1 MKILKVQRNKIL
13 FENNVEI
20 SLQKTTIDEYKLK
33 EGVEIE
39 KDVYLNLVERAAL
52 SFSYW
57 LLAKRDY
64 STKEFTSKL
73 IMKYREKNIIINIV
87 EKFKKLNYLNDENF
101 ALSYINSHKSWGNKK
116 LEYNLLLK
124 GIDRNIIHSLLE
136 DNIEDELKEIEKLY
150 IKMGTKEKKKKIES
164 LMRKGFKYEHIKKVI
179 SYLEN

>member
-1 MKILKVQRNKIL
+1 MKILKIQRNKIL

-20 SLQKTTIDEYKLK
+20 NLQKTTIEEYNLK
-33 EGVEIE
+33 EGVELD
-39 KDVYLNLVERAAL
+39 KDTYLELIERAAL

-64 STKEFTSKL
+64 SIKEFTSKL
-73 IMKYREKNIIINIV
+73 MIKYREKNIIINIIK
-87 EKFKKLNYLNDENF
+87 KFKELNYLNDEDF
-101 ALSYINSHKSWGNKK
+101 ALSYINCHKNWGNKK

-124 GIDRNIIHSLLE
+124 GIDRNIIQNLLE
-136 DNIEDELKEIEKLY
+136 NNIEKELKEIEKLY

-164 LMRKGFKYEHIKKVI
+164 LMRKGFKYEHIKKII